1 MSSPVL
7 PCVARGADGGSCG
20 GEIPRVA
27 VCADGGL
34 ASSPTFD
41 DALPG
46 AAVRTRR
53 RACLAVLAGAAVGA
67 SLSFS
72 AVLAYA
78 TLSAVFNAVVVSGF
92 VPSCGFASRAAFV
105 VGWGRVGERSDNSHG
120 ICVS

>member
-7 PCVARGADGGSCG
+7 PRVARGANRSSSG
-20 GEIPRVA
+20 GELPRGA

-46 AAVRTRR
+46 AAVRTQR

-78 TLSAVFNAVVVSGF
+78 TLSAVVNAVVVSGF
-92 VPSCGFASRAAFV
+92 VPSCGFASRAAK
-105 VGWGRVGERSDNSHG
+105 W
-120 ICVS
+120 